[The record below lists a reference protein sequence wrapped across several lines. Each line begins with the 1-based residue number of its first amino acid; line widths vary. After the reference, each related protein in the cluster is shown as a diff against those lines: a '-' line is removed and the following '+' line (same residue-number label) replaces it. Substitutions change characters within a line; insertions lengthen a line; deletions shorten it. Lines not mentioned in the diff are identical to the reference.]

1 MVMIMVHVYEPVTPL
16 RNELSFDLSK
26 PGAIYMPDARS
37 HKLVQITDCVIIMG
51 SQTPL

>member
-26 PGAIYMPDARS
+26 PGAMPDARS